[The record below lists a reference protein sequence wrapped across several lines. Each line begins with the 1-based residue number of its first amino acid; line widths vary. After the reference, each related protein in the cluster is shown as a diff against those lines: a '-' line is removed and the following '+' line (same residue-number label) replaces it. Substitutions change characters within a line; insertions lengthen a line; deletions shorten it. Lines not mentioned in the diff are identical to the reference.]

1 MCDSCDI
8 QGHSRADPIF
18 ATCYSQDHSITN
30 YIGEVKTEVGIE
42 NLITIVDEEFPGFSS
57 HVIAELSV
65 MAQLRIEDVD
75 LPFTLVYLGEPST
88 GKTTILK
95 MLTTTDQAYYT
106 DDFTPRAF
114 VSNSANHKKDEL
126 EKIDL
131 LPRIKRKCVVIPDFA
146 SLLRRKSEDLLDLF
160 GILTRV
166 LDGQGY
172 STDTGAHGRRG
183 YEGDYVFMMVAA
195 AVDIKNHIWKLM
207 GNLGHRIYFYR
218 MPQDTRT
225 NEEKQQSILKILGE
239 DKSSK
244 KLARCQ
250 KAVKA
255 FWDSLPDNVKWN
267 KAGDDEDTRKNI
279 IQLAELLSFL
289 RVEVPSWHDKD
300 GTYLETPVKED
311 YLRASKHLYN
321 LACGHSFIFG
331 RTHVTKDDLSL
342 VVKVALDSAPKER
355 TNLFKALIKNNGF
368 S

>member
-1 MCDSCDI
+1 
-8 QGHSRADPIF
+8 
-18 ATCYSQDHSITN
+18 
-30 YIGEVKTEVGIE
+30 
-42 NLITIVDEEFPGFSS
+42 
-57 HVIAELSV
+57 
-65 MAQLRIEDVD
+65 
-75 LPFTLVYLGEPST
+75 
-88 GKTTILK
+88 
-95 MLTTTDQAYYT
+95 
-106 DDFTPRAF
+106 
-114 VSNSANHKKDEL
+114 
-126 EKIDL
+126 
-131 LPRIKRKCVVIPDFA
+131 
-146 SLLRRKSEDLLDLF
+146 
-160 GILTRV
+160 
-166 LDGQGY
+166 
-172 STDTGAHGRRG
+172 
-183 YEGDYVFMMVAA
+183 MMVAA

-225 NEEKQQSILKILGE
+225 SEEKQQSILKILGE

-289 RVEVPSWHDKD
+289 RVEVPSWHDRD

-331 RTHVTKDDLSL
+331 RSHITKDDLSL

-355 TNLFKALIKNNGF
+355 TSLFKALIKNNGVLNTGEVVQATGHSIPIALLEMKKLDKVGLVKYSEESEPF
-368 S
+368 TIKINPKFVRVLEILSEPKVEQLKENQL